1 MPSKY
6 NSEGKGPSSFHIL
19 SHAGTST
26 SSASH
31 PSRDSPQY
39 QYVLNNNSANGD
51 NLIGVIENGT
61 IDVSSLQSS
70 NQSTNTDEDSLMSGN
85 PAEDLNPGETSF
97 FCPYCTYRTPIIARL
112 KRHMT
117 IHTGKVYNCSKCEK
131 SYTEEYKLREHF
143 KIKHEKSVH
152 FVCEQCRR
160 DFTSKG
166 GLKYHMKTMHRKE
179 FDYWCDAC
187 CKGFKDPHTYE
198 THVEIKHNRSG
209 FKCTSCSNIFKSAAN
224 LSMHKKAC
232 IRLMEKRA
240 ATQAEKKETN
250 FFNRFPCEICPQRFS
265 TFHELKDH
273 SNTAHV
279 DVSLHKCTC
288 GQEFKLRASY
298 NGHRHNCRI
307 AIALENEAKNSGN
320 GEGEGLNSVKIINV
334 ESLKGKVNALK
345 SGNQNSSQ
353 TSKTDTSSS
362 LSAKSNDSQTD
373 EVEESIQIT
382 NLESG
387 EQFTLA
393 DKEKNGSAESDAESP
408 AKTGSGKLV
417 IDLET
422 EPPSPEFGMHCCEF
436 CDYKTPKLSHIKR
449 HKMVH
454 IGKKYKCEK
463 CPKSFNEK
471 GKLKTHMNAKHKG
484 HAKYKCDV
492 CFRMFSSKG
501 GIVYHQQTKHNN
513 THKYKCET
521 CDKGFNNLQHYMGHK
536 NTHSGIRPHV
546 CDICNMGFSYPSV
559 LVAHRKICKGKKEES
574 EMEEIT
580 FHPCSECGEK
590 FIMPGNLEEHMRKE
604 HGSDGNDL
612 TAVLCDCGIVFTS
625 DALKEHKATCTG
637 ATVSHLFIK
646 SSADNEVA
654 MEMEEESSEFQQI
667 SSNLITGQPVFPS

>member
-1 MPSKY
+1 M
-6 NSEGKGPSSFHIL
+6 
-19 SHAGTST
+19 
-26 SSASH
+26 
-31 PSRDSPQY
+31 
-39 QYVLNNNSANGD
+39 
-51 NLIGVIENGT
+51 
-61 IDVSSLQSS
+61 SSLQTS
-70 NQSTNTDEDSLMSGN
+70 NQSTNTEDDSVISCN
-85 PAEDLNPGETSF
+85 PSEDLNPGETSF

-117 IHTGKVYNCSKCEK
+117 IHTGKVYNCSRCEK

-179 FDYWCDAC
+179 FDHWCDAC

-209 FKCTSCSNIFKSAAN
+209 FTCNSCSNIFKSAAN

-232 IRLMEKRA
+232 VRLMEKKA
-240 ATQAEKKETN
+240 AQTEKKETN

-279 DVSLHKCTC
+279 DVSPHKCTC
-288 GQEFKLRASY
+288 GMEFKLRASY

-307 AIALENEAKNSGN
+307 AIALENEAKTSGP
-320 GEGEGLNSVKIINV
+320 GEGDGLNSVKVINV
-334 ESLKGKVNALK
+334 ESLKGKFGAKALNF
-345 SGNQNSSQ
+345 GNQKSSQSSKTGNSS
-353 TSKTDTSSS
+353 SP
-362 LSAKSNDSQTD
+362 SAKSSDSQTD
-373 EVEESIQIT
+373 DALASIQIF

-387 EQFTLA
+387 EQFTLS
-393 DKEKNGSAESDAESP
+393 DKERNGSAERESESR
-408 AKTGSGKLV
+408 AKTGNGKQV
-417 IDLET
+417 IDLGT
-422 EPPSPEFGMHCCEF
+422 DLPEVVMHSCEF

-471 GKLKTHMNAKHKG
+471 GKLKIHMNSKHKG

-492 CFRMFSSKG
+492 CYRTFSSKG

-559 LVAHRKICKGKKEES
+559 LVAHRKICKGKKEEE
-574 EMEEIT
+574 EMEEMK

-604 HGSDGNDL
+604 HLSDGNSDL
-612 TAVLCDCGIVFTS
+612 TAVLCDCGVVFTT

-637 ATVSHLFIK
+637 ATVSHMFVK
-646 SSADNEVA
+646 ASSDDGVA
-654 MEMEEESSEFQQI
+654 METDDDNAEFNQI
-667 SSNLITGQPVFPS
+667 SPEKFNLITGQPVFPT